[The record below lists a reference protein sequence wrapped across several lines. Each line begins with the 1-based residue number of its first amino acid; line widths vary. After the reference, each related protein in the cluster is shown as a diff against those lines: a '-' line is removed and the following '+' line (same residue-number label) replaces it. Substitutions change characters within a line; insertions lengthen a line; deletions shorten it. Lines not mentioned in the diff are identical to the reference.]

1 MTLCII
7 EIIHKF
13 CNDTE
18 THPKDL
24 VIQWNLQRP
33 PIIFA
38 QDRNGQI
45 VYMQLF
51 ERTDRVVEAIHFCA
65 IGHEDKFDKFL
76 EAQEAV
82 FAKYRELAGET
93 AEGIAPAQAPKPGK
107 EEPPAAVK
115 PDWHQ
120 LSQVGQIMAA
130 FPLHPTADDI
140 IDLYQKNKT
149 LRSKKLDLL
158 LRKHSAEAP
167 K

>member
-1 MTLCII
+1 MASPI

-24 VIQWNLQRP
+24 VIQWNMQRH
-33 PIIFA
+33 PIVFA
-38 QDRNGQI
+38 HGRNGQV
-45 VYMQLF
+45 VYMQIF
-51 ERTDRVVEAIHFCA
+51 ERIDRVVEAIQLCA
-65 IGHEDKFDKFL
+65 TRHEDKFDKFL
-76 EAQEAV
+76 AAQEAV
-82 FAKYRELAGET
+82 FDKYRERAGET
-93 AEGIAPAQAPKPGK
+93 AEGLAPPQALKPGK
-107 EEPPAAVK
+107 EQPPAEVT

-120 LSQVGQIMAA
+120 MSHVGKIMAA
-130 FPLHPTADDI
+130 FPLHPAADDI

-149 LRSKKLDLL
+149 LRSKRLDQL